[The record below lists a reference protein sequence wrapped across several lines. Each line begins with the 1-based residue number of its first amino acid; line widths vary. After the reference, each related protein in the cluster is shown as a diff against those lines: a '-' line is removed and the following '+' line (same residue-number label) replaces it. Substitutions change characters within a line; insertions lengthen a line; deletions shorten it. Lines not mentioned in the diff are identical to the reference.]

1 MALDIGI
8 ALLVSVLSIAVNIVL
23 AVFLGVALAVLMFV
37 LRMSRSNIRRHLRGD
52 TMRSRKARRVKEIKV
67 LELQGALFFG
77 SAEWLAQKIEDEAAA
92 NTRWVILE
100 LHRVTEIDST
110 GVHVL
115 SEIDSD
121 LARRAVTLTLVLRD
135 NSEIATRLAELPSR
149 RFPDVD
155 PRN

>member
-1 MALDIGI
+1 
-8 ALLVSVLSIAVNIVL
+8 
-23 AVFLGVALAVLMFV
+23 
-37 LRMSRSNIRRHLRGD
+37 
-52 TMRSRKARRVKEIKV
+52 
-67 LELQGALFFG
+67 
-77 SAEWLAQKIEDEAAA
+77 
-92 NTRWVILE
+92 VILE
-100 LHRVTEIDST
+100 LHRATEIDST